1 MIINPELTQTVINK
15 LVNCPECMA
24 SIRDTKCYDYK
35 AIIPLGLIYEARFGA
50 FIRVK
55 YGIILLSSI
64 DWPKVAQAMES
75 QL

>member
-1 MIINPELTQTVINK
+1 MTQKVINIIQGS
-15 LVNCPECMA
+15 PQCMD
-24 SIRDTKCYDYK
+24 SVRSVPCND
-35 AIIPLGLIYEARFGA
+35 YEARFGA

-55 YGIILLSSI
+55 YGIITLSSI